1 MRHIRS
7 NLIFAVT
14 VVISS
19 LAPQLFA
26 QIPEWIWHDNKGAPP
41 ADDEVRFF
49 LKTFSLE
56 RKPTKAVLS
65 AAGDD
70 HVTIF
75 LNGKQVLKNDSWQKA
90 EAVDVTKEI
99 KSGENLIAARGQ
111 NDSSAA
117 GIIAKLDLTWSN
129 QSGQTKTIDHTSLVA
144 DTT

>member
-7 NLIFAVT
+7 NHIFAVT
-14 VVISS
+14 ALIST
-19 LAPQLFA
+19 LALQLFA
-26 QIPEWIWHDNKGAPP
+26 QVPEWIWHDNKGAPP
-41 ADDEVRFF
+41 ADGEVRFF
-49 LKTFSLE
+49 RKTFRLE
-56 RKPTKAVLS
+56 RKPTKAILS

-75 LNGKQVLKNDSWQKA
+75 LNGKQVLKNDSWEKA

-99 KSGENLIAARGQ
+99 KAGENVIAARGQ

-129 QSGQTKTIDHTSLVA
+129 QNG
-144 DTT
+144 